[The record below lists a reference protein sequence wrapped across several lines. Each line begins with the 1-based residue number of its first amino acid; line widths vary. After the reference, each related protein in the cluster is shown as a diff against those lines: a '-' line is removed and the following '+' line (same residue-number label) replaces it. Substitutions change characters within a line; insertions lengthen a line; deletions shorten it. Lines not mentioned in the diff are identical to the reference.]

1 MSDAPDDGRSPRNAR
16 GMEHRPQR
24 GDALWLR
31 GTFTQRLVSTLY
43 RLFPHARRSDCRP
56 PRGTGR
62 CQQSAERKGPGAAGR
77 VQQTRHSGLDVRRS
91 GELDAARTATG
102 SGSIVRPLDATGAG
116 AAAAAAITTRVAATT
131 AAGEAAAAVE
141 SGSDDQTEG
150 ENEELLHGGIPSQR
164 WVRFHPVDGSPGD
177 GGDGREGRRRDTTS
191 LKTQQARLR
200 KLE

>member
-1 MSDAPDDGRSPRNAR
+1 MSDAPDDGRSPRNSR

-31 GTFTQRLVSTLY
+31 GTF
-43 RLFPHARRSDCRP
+43 PGDCRARCTGCSLMP
-56 PRGTGR
+56 GGPIAGHRGGQVAVSNR
-62 CQQSAERKGPGAAGR
+62 PSARDR

-177 GGDGREGRRRDTTS
+177 GGEGWEGRRRDTTS
-191 LKTQQARLR
+191 PKTQQARLR
-200 KLE
+200 ELE